1 MADAS
6 SILLAGFLGVVSGF
20 LASIPVG
27 PINVAII
34 NEGAQRGFRW
44 AFLIGLGAL
53 VMETIYCGLAF
64 AGFSG
69 LFNSRFMHAA
79 IELLSFLATLF
90 FGVKYLL
97 VRELAATTKSVERM
111 EHRLHPHT
119 AFMIGFV
126 RVLGNPSV
134 LLFWVAL
141 SAAFVSHE
149 WIENTNASK
158 TACVLGM
165 SAGATAWF
173 VFLSFV
179 VSMGHGRFSTKTL
192 VRMSHASGAFLL
204 LGALIIGFRLVRFLE
219 QRGGPGG

>member
-6 SILLAGFLGVVSGF
+6 TILFAAILGMASGF

-44 AFLIGLGAL
+44 ALLIGLGAL
-53 VMETIYCGLAF
+53 VMETAYCSLAF

-69 LFNSRFMHAA
+69 RFTSPFLHAT
-79 IELLSFLATLF
+79 IEFLSFLATLF

-97 VRELAATTKSVERM
+97 VRELPASTKSVERV

-126 RVLGNPSV
+126 RVLGNPGV

-149 WIENTNASK
+149 WIENTRASK
-158 TACVLGM
+158 AACVLGM

-192 VRMSHASGAFLL
+192 VRMSHASGASLL
-204 LGALIIGFRLVRFLE
+204 IGAGVIGFKLVRLLAH
-219 QRGGPGG
+219 RGGPSW